1 MHDSRESSHS
11 SLTKVDEI
19 IQSIFTH
26 FPNARILPPEEAAKF
41 NSSNFKA
48 PIPVNRTKRPARK
61 GAGREPASAG
71 RQRQNPAQKTLF
83 DLSHY
88 GGKE

>member
-1 MHDSRESSHS
+1 MHDSRESGQR

-26 FPNARILPPEEAAKF
+26 FPNARILTPEEAVKF
-41 NSSNFKA
+41 KSSHFKL
-48 PIPVNRTKRPARK
+48 PTSLELIKRPARK

-71 RQRQNPAQKTLF
+71 KQRQDPTQETLF
-83 DLSHY
+83 DLSLY